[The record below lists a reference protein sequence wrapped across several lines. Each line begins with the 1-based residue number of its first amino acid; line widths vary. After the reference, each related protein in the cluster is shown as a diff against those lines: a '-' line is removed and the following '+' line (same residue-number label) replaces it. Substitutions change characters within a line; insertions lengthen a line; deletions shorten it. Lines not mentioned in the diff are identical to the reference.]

1 MVKAGNSEQ
10 IARITFWATLQ
21 SLDIMAGIK
30 ANQYQNDPVVSS
42 ELVKFLAINTSFE
55 VIDSLQKTVSDLE
68 TKLSAAS
75 KLIHISDKA
84 AQSASNKSDE
94 MKRMYDALTKRI
106 TTLENKK

>member
-1 MVKAGNSEQ
+1 
-10 IARITFWATLQ
+10 
-21 SLDIMAGIK
+21 MAGIK

-55 VIDSLQKTVSDLE
+55 VIDSLQKTVSELE

-75 KLIHISDKA
+75 KLIHITDKA

-94 MKRMYDALTKRI
+94 MKRVCDALAKRI
-106 TTLENKK
+106 TTRPPES